1 MCTQCCGI
9 HNNKW
14 VFYLIAIALGIIG
27 GLSGIGFIEQIGKS
41 CSEVFIRVFKCIS
54 MPIIS
59 LSVIVALTGSGSDK
73 TMNRLWRKALKYTLT
88 TTILAASIS
97 ALIYVVVSPSNVGM
111 NFDSTKNNVVNTD
124 YTKYLLEIIPD
135 NIIGAFSEHKVLSI
149 LLISVIFG
157 ISIRSIEDADAKR
170 VLKSFFDGLH
180 SIFFTITKFIVKV
193 LPIGLFGFILVSVK
207 ELKSGMDSNGMGKY
221 FVIIILANLVQ
232 GLVILPAF
240 LAFKK
245 INPLAN
251 LKAMMPVL
259 SVAFFTKSSSG
270 TLPLTIEAAE
280 QRMGVKKEV
289 SRFVL
294 PLCTTINMNGCAAFI
309 FTTVIYMMQ
318 NYGIEISGF
327 TILSWILISTIAAV
341 GNAGVPMGCFFL
353 SASLLSS
360 MDVPMPLLG
369 MILPIYSVID
379 MLETSLNVWSD
390 SCVASVVDKETE
402 NN

>member
-111 NFDSTKNNVVNTD
+111 NFDSTKNNLVNTD

>member
-1 MCTQCCGI
+1 MCDHNSCCGI
-9 HNNKW
+9 HKNKW
-14 VFYLIAIALGIIG
+14 IFYIIAIAFGVIG
-27 GLSGIGFIEQIGKS
+27 GLSEIEFVEQIGKS
-41 CSEVFIRVFKCIS
+41 CSEVFVRIFKCIS

-59 LSVIVALTGSGSDK
+59 LSVIVALTTSGSNK
-73 TMNRLWRKALKYTLT
+73 AMNRLWQKALKYTMT
-88 TTILAASIS
+88 TTIIAASVS
-97 ALIYVVVSPSNVGM
+97 ALLYVIISPSNVGM
-111 NFDSTKNNVVNTD
+111 NFSGTETSAVSAD
-124 YTKYLLEIIPD
+124 YTKYLLEVIPD

-149 LLISVIFG
+149 LLISVIIG
-157 ISIRSIEDADAKR
+157 VSIRAIEDEKAKS
-170 VLKSFFDGLH
+170 VVKSFFDGMH
-180 SIFFTITKFIVKV
+180 SIFFTITKFIVKI

-207 ELKSGMDSNGMGKY
+207 ELKSGMDLQGMGKY
-221 FVIIILANLVQ
+221 FAIIILANIIQ
-232 GLVILPAF
+232 GLLVLPVF
-240 LAFKK
+240 LSIKK
-245 INPLAN
+245 INPFRQFKSMLS
-251 LKAMMPVL
+251 VL
-259 SVAFFTKSSSG
+259 SVAFFTKSSSS
-270 TLPLTIEAAE
+270 TLPLTIEVAE
-280 QRMGVKKEV
+280 QRLGVKKEV

-318 NYGIEISGF
+318 NYGIEISGL

-390 SCVASVVDKETE
+390 SCVASAVNKDL
-402 NN
+402 